1 GTPVQQGDRRAAR
14 PGREGQRR
22 PQSPVQM
29 PRQGRTES
37 LANRYHS
44 PRVPRVLPHRTTTP
58 PQNDHS
64 ECRMS
69 CRENLNR
76 LEESLTFILARCAE
90 RGHQFLV
97 GQLAALIRDPE
108 YRVVER
114 HMVFVHDADAWK
126 N

>member
-1 GTPVQQGDRRAAR
+1 
-14 PGREGQRR
+14 
-22 PQSPVQM
+22 
-29 PRQGRTES
+29 
-37 LANRYHS
+37 
-44 PRVPRVLPHRTTTP
+44 P

-126 N
+126 NDVVDLLAEVVTEPTELMVVKIDALQDFVARVFSAAEQAFSQPSARPGAPA